1 MNDVQSMKAV
11 IKEHRAREYNENML
25 SERNYREL
33 IEGNKTLED
42 KLVKLKIEYATKAQ
56 EIEELKDTIDKVNSS
71 LKVKD
76 SEIMRLNKELER
88 IHISLSES
96 DEPSNPSGQ
105 SRASRPS
112 FPTSPQA
119 QSPRQAIFLKKRN

>member
-11 IKEHRAREYNENML
+11 IKEHRAKEYNENLL

-96 DEPSNPSGQ
+96 DEPSHPSRQ
-105 SRASRPS
+105 S
-112 FPTSPQA
+112 FPSSPQA
-119 QSPRQAIFLKKRN
+119 QSPKQAIYLKKRN